1 VRKIKLQIKGI
12 PIPIYKKA
20 YQSIY
25 GPTVQSPNGSYFSM
39 RLPSLMD
46 AGALQQWYAMN
57 KATNYTEFKAA
68 LTQNHLPMFNIMYA
82 DKRDTIFY
90 ISNGKMPYRNAD
102 TSYHWNST
110 IPGNTKATLW
120 NSFKPL
126 SALPQYI
133 NPKSGYLF
141 NTNHSPFLATTISE
155 NLDPAKFDKND
166 GYETYHNNRS
176 QRAKELIEA
185 LDKIS
190 YEDLKRI
197 KFDRTLPNPI
207 LFPYGFNGDS
217 LFLVDE
223 SKHEALAP
231 IIKSLKSW
239 NHEAVANSK
248 GALIY
253 NLAYYKVP
261 EIMEGRKNDKLTIQE
276 AVAVF
281 QYIHDFLMKH
291 FGTTELT

>member
-1 VRKIKLQIKGI
+1 
-12 PIPIYKKA
+12 
-20 YQSIY
+20 
-25 GPTVQSPNGSYFSM
+25 
-39 RLPSLMD
+39 
-46 AGALQQWYAMN
+46 
-57 KATNYTEFKAA
+57 
-68 LTQNHLPMFNIMYA
+68 
-82 DKRDTIFY
+82 
-90 ISNGKMPYRNAD
+90 MPYRNAD
-102 TSYHWNST
+102 TNYHWNST

-120 NSFKPL
+120 DSFKPL
-126 SALPQYI
+126 SALPQYV

-155 NLDPAKFDKND
+155 NLDPSKFDKND

-223 SKHEALAP
+223 SKYESLAP
-231 IIKSLKSW
+231 IIKSLKLW

-261 EIMEGRKNDKLTIQE
+261 EVMGGRKNDKL
-276 AVAVF
+276 
-281 QYIHDFLMKH
+281 
-291 FGTTELT
+291 